1 LSLSGGQNV
10 SCGIEVEL
18 TRQVNT
24 RRVHII
30 AMAFNLPVGCGDRFS
45 FCSTFQREIPSDENT
60 DMLFTVHMT

>member
-1 LSLSGGQNV
+1 MGLSGGQNV

-24 RRVHII
+24 RRVHTI

-45 FCSTFQREIPSDENT
+45 FCSTFQCEIALDENT
-60 DMLFTVHMT
+60 HMLFTIHTT